1 MEFKQSANTFFHW
14 QLAVAGGWQRK
25 VWGRPAPAPPQLRP
39 TVFLVAGAGQL
50 TTTSQLS
57 LGLAAAASPALQP
70 STRFHHKQL
79 GLQGLDTSVEV
90 SLSSHLWLQ
99 LLVEDATTISSD
111 RRITMPR
118 GGRSKT

>member
-1 MEFKQSANTFFHW
+1 MI
-14 QLAVAGGWQRK
+14 
-25 VWGRPAPAPPQLRP
+25 
-39 TVFLVAGAGQL
+39 LVAGAGQL
-50 TTTSQLS
+50 ATTSQLS

-111 RRITMPR
+111 RSITMPR

>member
-1 MEFKQSANTFFHW
+1 MQTHSSTGNWLVVGSGKCG
-14 QLAVAGGWQRK
+14 V
-25 VWGRPAPAPPQLRP
+25 APPQLRP

-57 LGLAAAASPALQP
+57 LGLAAAASP

-99 LLVEDATTISSD
+99 LLVEDTTTISSD
-111 RRITMPR
+111 RSITMPR

>member
-1 MEFKQSANTFFHW
+1 MVGSGKCG
-14 QLAVAGGWQRK
+14 V
-25 VWGRPAPAPPQLRP
+25 VPAQLRP
-39 TVFLVAGAGQL
+39 KVFLVAGAGQL

-99 LLVEDATTISSD
+99 LLVEDTTTISSD
-111 RRITMPR
+111 RSITMPR

>member
-1 MEFKQSANTFFHW
+1 MVGSGKCG
-14 QLAVAGGWQRK
+14 V
-25 VWGRPAPAPPQLRP
+25 APAQLRP
-39 TVFLVAGAGQL
+39 TVFLVAGAGEPA
-50 TTTSQLS
+50 TTSQLS
-57 LGLAAAASPALQP
+57 LGLAAAAAASPALRP

-111 RRITMPR
+111 RSITMPR
-118 GGRSKT
+118 GGKSKT

>member
-1 MEFKQSANTFFHW
+1 MEFKQSANTFCHW
-14 QLAVAGGWQRK
+14 LVVGSGK
-25 VWGRPAPAPPQLRP
+25 CGVAPPQLRP
-39 TVFLVAGAGQL
+39 TVFLVAGAGQPA
-50 TTTSQLS
+50 TTSQLS

-79 GLQGLDTSVEV
+79 GLQGLDTSGSFSVEV

>member
-1 MEFKQSANTFFHW
+1 MQTHSSTGNWLVVGSGKCG
-14 QLAVAGGWQRK
+14 V
-25 VWGRPAPAPPQLRP
+25 APAQLRP

-111 RRITMPR
+111 RSITMPR

>member
-14 QLAVAGGWQRK
+14 LVVGSGK
-25 VWGRPAPAPPQLRP
+25 CGVAPAQLRP

-79 GLQGLDTSVEV
+79 GLQGLDTSGSFSVEV

-99 LLVEDATTISSD
+99 LLVEDTTTISSD
-111 RRITMPR
+111 RSITMPR

>member
-14 QLAVAGGWQRK
+14 LVVGSGKCGA
-25 VWGRPAPAPPQLRP
+25 QLRS

-50 TTTSQLS
+50 TTTLQLS
-57 LGLAAAASPALQP
+57 LGLAAVVSPALQP

-99 LLVEDATTISSD
+99 LLVEDSTTISSD
-111 RRITMPR
+111 RSITMPR